1 MKMKKIYTMLTMA
14 LMAVILTS
22 CDNQQIART
31 LEGTWRGNM
40 YISTRYDGR
49 VYNAT
54 ESEITFLRDPYAY
67 SSGKGYWVDYYS
79 GAPWDYVANHIDWRV
94 DFGVIY
100 VYFAEEGTEIRISD
114 YRLSGNTFYGTINDN
129 GNYVDF
135 DLYYYSRPAGYY
147 NNFRWGYY
155 DYWARS
161 RGASGDSTEVEKP
174 KRFVNPELKVE

>member
-1 MKMKKIYTMLTMA
+1 MKMKKIYTMLTIAM
-14 LMAVILTS
+14 MAVILTS
-22 CDNQQIART
+22 CDDAQIART

-54 ESEITFLRDPYAY
+54 ESEVVFLRDPYAY
-67 SSGKGYWVDYYS
+67 SSGTGYWVDYYS

-100 VYFAEEGTEIRISD
+100 IHFAEENTDIRISD
-114 YRLSGNTFYGTINDN
+114 YRLNGDRFYGTIRDN

-135 DLYYYSRPAGYY
+135 ELYYYSRPS
-147 NNFRWGYY
+147 GYY
-155 DYWARS
+155 DRLRYWDRNYWARS
-161 RGASGDSTEVEKP
+161 RSVSGDSTGVEKP
-174 KRFVNPELKVE
+174 MRFVNPALKQE